1 MKNPTPLRR
10 WHVLAAIA
18 ALLLLV
24 CTADP
29 NDCDGKRCT
38 TMVDSPA
45 QSR

>member
-1 MKNPTPLRR
+1 MKNAPFLRR
-10 WHVLAAIA
+10 WHVLVLLA

-24 CTADP
+24 LTSDP

-38 TMVDSPA
+38 SFDSPA